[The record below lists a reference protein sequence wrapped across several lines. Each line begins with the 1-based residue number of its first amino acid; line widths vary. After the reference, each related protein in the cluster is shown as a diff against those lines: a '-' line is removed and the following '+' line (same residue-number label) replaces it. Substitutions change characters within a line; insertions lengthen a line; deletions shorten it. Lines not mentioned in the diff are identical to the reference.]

1 MKKQAN
7 NKTDEILNSLD
18 GIRQMKAPDFF
29 YTRLRA
35 KMESSPRV
43 SLQNIRFIRPAYAIA
58 FLLLLVAFN
67 VLSILK
73 QNNNDINTV
82 SDTENPQSIS
92 SAYNLDNNLTY
103 ELNQ

>member
-1 MKKQAN
+1 MEKQAN

-18 GIRQMKAPDFF
+18 DVRQMKAPDFF

-35 KMESSPRV
+35 KMEGSPRE
-43 SLQNIRFIRPAYAIA
+43 SLKNNRIIRPVYAIA
-58 FLLLLVAFN
+58 FLVLLIAFN
-67 VLSILK
+67 VLSVLK
-73 QNNNDINTV
+73 QNNNDININ
-82 SDTENPQSIS
+82 SDTENSQSIS